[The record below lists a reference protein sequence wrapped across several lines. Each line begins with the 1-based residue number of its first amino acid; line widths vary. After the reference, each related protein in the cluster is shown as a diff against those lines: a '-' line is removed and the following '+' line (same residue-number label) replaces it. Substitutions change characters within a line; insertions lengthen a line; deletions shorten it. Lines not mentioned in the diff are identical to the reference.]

1 MHSARTRSPIFQFGL
16 EHEFFLTD
24 LQCSGFCNKLRAPHR
39 GSSLSSSVCRAN
51 NLSSLAH

>member
-39 GSSLSSSVCRAN
+39 GSSLSSSVCRAK